1 MSRLTAILREVFGLF
16 VDDGSLAIAILI
28 WIGVVAFALPALG
41 LPEVW
46 RAIILF
52 VGCIA
57 ILVENVARSARR
69 RQS

>member
-28 WIGVVAFALPALG
+28 WIGVVALALPALG

-52 VGCIA
+52 AGCIA

-69 RQS
+69 SRS